1 MITFLSLT
9 IWNGVISVG
18 TAIIIDLMA
27 YMGLVAAGAVLNRN
41 ETEE

>member
-9 IWNGVISVG
+9 VWNSVISVG

-27 YMGLVAAGAVLNRN
+27 YMGLVAAGAVLDKN
-41 ETEE
+41 ETKE